1 MSFSAFSP
9 PPDAFGPAL
18 RNQPLDGAF
27 QQLVSSSSN
36 RSSAD
41 ILPWTN
47 PDRLTIS
54 FAPDGTRI
62 SAHQSSLFSSFR
74 NLMTANQIEAQVL
87 KAFQQ
92 WSRYSAIN
100 VGYKSDSG
108 LQFGVSG
115 PTQGDDR
122 VGDIRIGALPMAD
135 DVYAVSIKHDTL
147 VSGTWS
153 GDILFNS
160 NKTFANAD
168 QFYAVALHEAGHV
181 LGLEHSTNINSIMY
195 PGRINSAIIGQDITS
210 IRELYGFRRLDE
222 NDLGN
227 QNNNSFEDAT
237 RIQNPGSL
245 DGRVPLIA
253 YGDIHVKTDVDFYE
267 LPNFSDYSG
276 PIKFDVVSR
285 GISLLRLKLS
295 VYNENGDLIETLG
308 SANGIRGSRLSITIP
323 QAVEGENYYARVE
336 AVDGSLYSTG
346 SYAIKATLEDR
357 LTADPVLTEQV
368 LLGKYWQLEQGDVHG
383 IFVDPENFFFNLELN
398 LNDSFATAEELE
410 NALPFN
416 TAQQSLAF
424 GSLSYLGDLDFY
436 QFAAPGDFQ
445 AGNVL
450 TISITAMEQGRM
462 VPNLIVYDVNQNQ
475 LATDVIVNG
484 NGELSLQVHQ
494 VQADQTFY
502 VRVAADQN
510 GDRFDQGNYHLIA
523 RFDRAAQGMDV
534 FGQGALSNETVEG
547 QKNFHTMYVA
557 ETQMFHLALTAT
569 GSSTRDL
576 AQVWVTIYDRQARPV
591 FRVLTV
597 PGQTRTAKSV
607 ILRPG
612 SYTIMVSMASTDTNL
627 VSTLD
632 YTIKGIGIT
641 DPIGPE
647 IVNPATK
654 PFKKVGPNDPN
665 YAYPGNRVSPETFI
679 VVNGNEG
686 VTPTSR
692 MFEPRFV
699 DPNAWYWY
707 TSWLVP
713 VVPEL

>member
-1 MSFSAFSP
+1 MSYSAFSP
-9 PPDAFGPAL
+9 PFENYGPSY
-18 RNQPLDGAF
+18 NIPPWDGAF
-27 QQLVSSSSN
+27 QRLVSQSSQ
-36 RSSAD
+36 SSAD

-47 PDRLTIS
+47 PDRMTIS

-62 SAHQSSLFSSFR
+62 SAHQSSLFASFR
-74 NLMTANQIEAQVL
+74 SLMTANQLESQVL

-92 WSRYSAIN
+92 WSRFSAIN
-100 VGYKSDSG
+100 VGFKSDSG

-115 PTQGDDR
+115 PTQGDAR
-122 VGDIRIGALPMAD
+122 VGDIRVGALPMAD

-160 NKTFANAD
+160 NKTFTSAE

-181 LGLEHSTNINSIMY
+181 LGLEHSTNVNSIMY
-195 PGRINSAIIGQDITS
+195 PGKLNSVIIGHDIAA
-210 IRELYGFRRLDE
+210 IRTLYGSRRLDE
-222 NDLGN
+222 YDIGSDT
-227 QNNNSFEDAT
+227 NNTVDDAT

-245 DGRVPLIA
+245 NGTVPLIA
-253 YGDIHVKTDVDFYE
+253 YGDIHVKTDVDYYE
-267 LPNFSDYSG
+267 LPNFSDYNG
-276 PIKFDVVSR
+276 PIKFEAVSS

-295 VYNENGDLIETLG
+295 VYNENGDLLETR
-308 SANGIRGSRLSITIP
+308 SASNGIRGSRLSITIP
-323 QAVEGENYYARVE
+323 NALEGEDYIARVE
-336 AVDGSLYSTG
+336 AADVSLYATG

-368 LLGKYWQLEQGDVHG
+368 LLGKYWQLEQGDVRG

-398 LNDSFATAEELE
+398 LNDTFATAEPLE

-424 GSLSYLGDLDFY
+424 GSLSYLGDLDYY
-436 QFAAPGDFQ
+436 QFSAPGDFQ

-450 TISITAMEQGRM
+450 TISITAMEQGRF
-462 VPNLIVYDVNQNQ
+462 VPSLIVYDVNQNQ
-475 LATDVIVNG
+475 LETDVIVNG
-484 NGELSLQVHQ
+484 NGELSLQVLQ
-494 VQADQTFY
+494 VEADQTFY
-502 VRVAADQN
+502 VRVAADQT
-510 GDRFDQGNYHLIA
+510 GDGYDQGNYHLMA
-523 RFDRAAQGMDV
+523 RFDRGAQGMDV
-534 FGQGALSNETVEG
+534 FGQGVLSSETGES
-547 QKNFHTMYVA
+547 QKSFHTMYVA

-569 GSSTRDL
+569 GNSTREL
-576 AQVWVTIYDRQARPV
+576 AQVWVTIYDRNARPV

-612 SYTIMVSMASTDTNL
+612 SYTIFVTLASSDTSL
-627 VSTLD
+627 VSSLN

-665 YAYPGNRVSPETFI
+665 YAYPGNRLSPDTFI

-686 VTPTSR
+686 VTPENR

-707 TSWLVP
+707 NSWLVD
-713 VVPEL
+713 VVPDL